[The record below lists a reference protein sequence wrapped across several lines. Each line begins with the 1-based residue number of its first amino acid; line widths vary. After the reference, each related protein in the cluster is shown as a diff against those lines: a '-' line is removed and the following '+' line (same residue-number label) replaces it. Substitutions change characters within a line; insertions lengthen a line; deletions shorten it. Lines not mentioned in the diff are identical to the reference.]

1 MVAAVRRRLGSSVF
15 AAAAAAGRAMMLN
28 RAVAEAMALP
38 IKPAAAPEAKRA
50 AGPVTRREGEV
61 AALIARGY
69 SNRQI
74 AAALFITEHTVES
87 HVENIL
93 NKLGFGART
102 QIAAWASASANR
114 PAPAL

>member
-1 MVAAVRRRLGSSVF
+1 MVAIVRRRLGASHF
-15 AAAAAAGRAMMLN
+15 AGAAAAGRAMSLEQ
-28 RAVAEAMALP
+28 AVAEAMALP
-38 IKPAAAPEAKRA
+38 IKPAAALKAKRA
-50 AGPVTRREGEV
+50 AGSVTRRENEV

-87 HVENIL
+87 HVENIF

-102 QIAAWASASANR
+102 QIAAWASTAANR
-114 PAPAL
+114 PGPAL